1 MVKQRSR
8 SSQRSRESSVHR
20 KNDACRAWTFTME
33 KRAIL
38 VDTFDA
44 GHYLVHENVSTLFWT
59 VDSAQGTFHTNQQV
73 SIFYLIS
80 RPFESA

>member
-8 SSQRSRESSVHR
+8 TSQRSRKSSVHR
-20 KNDACRAWTFTME
+20 KNDACRTWTITME

-44 GHYLVHENVSTLFWT
+44 CHYLVHENVSALFWT
-59 VDSAQGTFHTNQQV
+59 VDSAQGTFYTNQQV
-73 SIFYLIS
+73 SVFYLIS
-80 RPFESA
+80 